1 MTIYRADNDC
11 NCKSRNIACPCPPTP
26 PCPPPIPPC
35 PPCPIIQGPTGPTG
49 PRGPQGLQGLQGLQG
64 ATGPQGVQ
72 GLQGPRGQQ
81 GPTGAQGIQG
91 ETGATGPTGPQGI
104 QGQTGATG
112 PTGPT
117 GPQGV
122 QGEPGIPGA
131 VGATGPTGPTG
142 PQGIQGEP
150 GIPGVAG
157 ATGPTGPTGPQ
168 GIQGETGAT
177 GPTGPAGASEYASY
191 YATAPGDNPTA
202 VTAGNAVEFPGTSSQ
217 STGITRLSDST
228 FNLAEAGTYLVAFRV
243 NSTNAGQLQ
252 IAVNSNGLANG
263 IFGTSTEGASI
274 DGVTVITTAQANSV
288 LSIIN
293 PTNSTS
299 PITITQNAGGT
310 NPTVSTLTII
320 KLA

>member
-1 MTIYRADNDC
+1 MTIYRPDNDC
-11 NCKSRNIACPCPPTP
+11 NCKSRNIGCPCPPTP

-35 PPCPIIQGPTGPTG
+35 PIIQGPPGPTG
-49 PRGPQGLQGLQGLQG
+49 PRGPQGLQGLQG

-104 QGQTGATG
+104 QGETGATG
-112 PTGPT
+112 PTGPQ
-117 GPQGV
+117 GIQGV
-122 QGEPGIPGA
+122 AGA
-131 VGATGPTGPTG
+131 TGPTG
-142 PQGIQGEP
+142 PQGIQGET
-150 GIPGVAG
+150 G
-157 ATGPTGPTGPQ
+157 ATGPAGPQ
-168 GIQGETGAT
+168 GIQGETGATGPAGPQGIQGVTGAT

-191 YATAPGDNPTA
+191 YATAPGDDPTA
-202 VTAGNAVEFPGTSSQ
+202 VTAGNAVEFPTTSSQ

-228 FNLAEAGTYLVAFRV
+228 FNLAEVGTYLVAFRV

-310 NPTVSTLTII
+310 NPTISTLTII

>member
-1 MTIYRADNDC
+1 MTIYRPDNDC
-11 NCKSRNIACPCPPTP
+11 NCKSRNIGCPCPPTP
-26 PCPPPIPPC
+26 PCPPPI

-72 GLQGPRGQQ
+72 GLQGPTGQQ

-104 QGQTGATG
+104 QGLTGA
-112 PTGPT
+112 
-117 GPQGV
+117 
-122 QGEPGIPGA
+122 
-131 VGATGPTGPTG
+131 TGPTG
-142 PQGIQGEP
+142 PQGIQGET
-150 GIPGVAG
+150 G
-157 ATGPTGPTGPQ
+157 ATGPTGPQ
-168 GIQGETGAT
+168 GVQGVTGAT

-202 VTAGNAVEFPGTSSQ
+202 VTAGNAVEFPTTSSQ

-274 DGVTVITTAQANSV
+274 DGVTVITTAEANSI

-310 NPTVSTLTII
+310 NPTISTLTII

>member
-1 MTIYRADNDC
+1 MTIYRPDNDC
-11 NCKSRNIACPCPPTP
+11 NCKSRNIGCPCPPTP
-26 PCPPPIPPC
+26 PCPPPI

-49 PRGPQGLQGLQGLQG
+49 PRGPQGLQGLQG

-104 QGQTGATG
+104 QGETGA
-112 PTGPT
+112 
-117 GPQGV
+117 
-122 QGEPGIPGA
+122 
-131 VGATGPTGPTG
+131 TGPTG
-142 PQGIQGEP
+142 PQGIQG
-150 GIPGVAG
+150 VAG
-157 ATGPTGPTGPQ
+157 ATGPTGPQ

-191 YATAPGDNPTA
+191 YATAPDDNPTA
-202 VTAGNAVEFPGTSSQ
+202 VTAGNAVEFPTTSSQ

-263 IFGTSTEGASI
+263 IFGTSTEGSSI
-274 DGVTVITTAQANSV
+274 DGFTVITTAQANSV

-299 PITITQNAGGT
+299 PITITQNAGGV
-310 NPTVSTLTII
+310 NPTISTLTII

>member
-35 PPCPIIQGPTGPTG
+35 PIIQGPTGPTG
-49 PRGPQGLQGLQGLQG
+49 PRGPQGLQGLQG

-91 ETGATGPTGPQGI
+91 ETGATGPTGPQGV
-104 QGQTGATG
+104 QGVTGA
-112 PTGPT
+112 
-117 GPQGV
+117 
-122 QGEPGIPGA
+122 
-131 VGATGPTGPTG
+131 TGPTG
-142 PQGIQGEP
+142 PQGIQGQT
-150 GIPGVAG
+150 G
-157 ATGPTGPTGPQ
+157 ATGPAGPQGIQGVTGATGPTGPQ

-177 GPTGPAGASEYASY
+177 GPTGPQGIQGVTGATGPTGPAGVSEYASY
-191 YATAPGDNPTA
+191 YATAPSDNPTA
-202 VTAGNAVEFPGTSSQ
+202 VTAGNAVEFPTTSSQ

-263 IFGTSTEGASI
+263 IFGTSTEGSSI
-274 DGVTVITTAQANSV
+274 EGVTVITTAQANSV

-293 PTNSTS
+293 PTNSTT
-299 PITITQNAGGT
+299 PITITQNAGGE

>member
-11 NCKSRNIACPCPPTP
+11 NCKSRNIGCPCPPTP
-26 PCPPPIPPC
+26 PCPPPI

-104 QGQTGATG
+104 QGETGA
-112 PTGPT
+112 
-117 GPQGV
+117 
-122 QGEPGIPGA
+122 
-131 VGATGPTGPTG
+131 TGPTG
-142 PQGIQGEP
+142 PQGIQGET
-150 GIPGVAG
+150 G
-157 ATGPTGPTGPQ
+157 ATGPTGPQ
-168 GIQGETGAT
+168 GIQGETGATGPVGPQGVQGETGAT

-202 VTAGNAVEFPGTSSQ
+202 VTAGNAVEFPTTSSQ

-299 PITITQNAGGT
+299 PITITQNAGGA

>member
-1 MTIYRADNDC
+1 MTIYRPDNDC
-11 NCKSRNIACPCPPTP
+11 NCKSRNIGCPCTPTP
-26 PCPPPIPPC
+26 PCPPPI

-72 GLQGPRGQQ
+72 GLQGPTGQQ

-104 QGQTGATG
+104 QGLTGA
-112 PTGPT
+112 
-117 GPQGV
+117 
-122 QGEPGIPGA
+122 
-131 VGATGPTGPTG
+131 
-142 PQGIQGEP
+142 
-150 GIPGVAG
+150 
-157 ATGPTGPTGPQ
+157 TGPTGPQ

-177 GPTGPAGASEYASY
+177 GPAGPAGASEYASY

-202 VTAGNAVEFPGTSSQ
+202 VTAGNAVEFPTTSSQ

-274 DGVTVITTAQANSV
+274 DGATVITTAQANSV

-310 NPTVSTLTII
+310 NPTISTLTII

>member
-11 NCKSRNIACPCPPTP
+11 NCKSRNIGCPCPPTP

-35 PPCPIIQGPTGPTG
+35 PIIQGPTGPTG
-49 PRGPQGLQGLQGLQG
+49 PRGTQGLQGLQG

-104 QGQTGATG
+104 QGLTGATG
-112 PTGPT
+112 PTGP
-117 GPQGV
+117 QGIK
-122 QGEPGIPGA
+122 GLT
-131 VGATGPTGPTG
+131 GATGP
-142 PQGIQGEP
+142 
-150 GIPGVAG
+150 A
-157 ATGPTGPTGPQ
+157 GPQ

-177 GPTGPAGASEYASY
+177 GPTGPQGIQGLTGATGPTGPAGVSEYASY
-191 YATAPGDNPTA
+191 YATAPDDNPTA
-202 VTAGNAVEFPGTSSQ
+202 VTAGNAVEFPTTSSQ

-274 DGVTVITTAQANSV
+274 DGVTVITTAEANSI

-310 NPTVSTLTII
+310 NPTISTLTII

>member
-1 MTIYRADNDC
+1 MTIYRPDNDC
-11 NCKSRNIACPCPPTP
+11 NCKSRNIGCPCPPTP
-26 PCPPPIPPC
+26 PCPPPI

-72 GLQGPRGQQ
+72 GLQGPTGQQ

-112 PTGPT
+112 PTGP
-117 GPQGV
+117 
-122 QGEPGIPGA
+122 
-131 VGATGPTGPTG
+131 
-142 PQGIQGEP
+142 QGIQG
-150 GIPGVAG
+150 V
-157 ATGPTGPTGPQ
+157 
-168 GIQGETGAT
+168 TGAT

-202 VTAGNAVEFPGTSSQ
+202 VTAGNAVEFPTTSSQ

-274 DGVTVITTAQANSV
+274 DGVTVITTAEANSI

-310 NPTVSTLTII
+310 NPTISTLTII

>member
-1 MTIYRADNDC
+1 MLFR
-11 NCKSRNIACPCPPTP
+11 SPTP
-26 PCPPPIPPC
+26 PCPPPI

-49 PRGPQGLQGLQGLQG
+49 PRGPQGLQGFQG

-72 GLQGPRGQQ
+72 GLQGPTGQQ

-91 ETGATGPTGPQGI
+91 ETGATGPTGPQGM
-104 QGQTGATG
+104 QGVTGA
-112 PTGPT
+112 
-117 GPQGV
+117 
-122 QGEPGIPGA
+122 
-131 VGATGPTGPTG
+131 
-142 PQGIQGEP
+142 
-150 GIPGVAG
+150 
-157 ATGPTGPTGPQ
+157 TGPTGPQ

-177 GPTGPAGASEYASY
+177 GPTGPQGIQGETGATGPAGPAGASEYASY

-202 VTAGNAVEFPGTSSQ
+202 VTAGNAVEFPTTSSQ

-274 DGVTVITTAQANSV
+274 DGATVITTAEANSV

-299 PITITQNAGGT
+299 PITITQNAGGV
-310 NPTVSTLTII
+310 NPTISTLTII

>member
-1 MTIYRADNDC
+1 MTIYRPDNDC
-11 NCKSRNIACPCPPTP
+11 NCKSRNIGCPCPPTP
-26 PCPPPIPPC
+26 PCPPPI

-72 GLQGPRGQQ
+72 GLQGPTGQQ

-104 QGQTGATG
+104 QGL
-112 PTGPT
+112 
-117 GPQGV
+117 
-122 QGEPGIPGA
+122 
-131 VGATGPTGPTG
+131 
-142 PQGIQGEP
+142 
-150 GIPGVAG
+150 
-157 ATGPTGPTGPQ
+157 
-168 GIQGETGAT
+168 TGAT

-202 VTAGNAVEFPGTSSQ
+202 VTAGNAVEFPTTSSQ

-274 DGVTVITTAQANSV
+274 DGATVITTAQANSV

-299 PITITQNAGGT
+299 PITITQNAGGA
-310 NPTVSTLTII
+310 NPTISTLTII

>member
-1 MTIYRADNDC
+1 MTIYRPDNDC
-11 NCKSRNIACPCPPTP
+11 NCKSRNIGCPCPPTP
-26 PCPPPIPPC
+26 PCPPPI

-72 GLQGPRGQQ
+72 GLQGPTGQQ

-104 QGQTGATG
+104 QGL
-112 PTGPT
+112 
-117 GPQGV
+117 
-122 QGEPGIPGA
+122 
-131 VGATGPTGPTG
+131 
-142 PQGIQGEP
+142 
-150 GIPGVAG
+150 
-157 ATGPTGPTGPQ
+157 
-168 GIQGETGAT
+168 TGAT

-202 VTAGNAVEFPGTSSQ
+202 VTAGNAVEFPTTSSQ

-274 DGVTVITTAQANSV
+274 DGATVITTAEANSV

-299 PITITQNAGGT
+299 PITITQNAGGA
-310 NPTVSTLTII
+310 NPTISTLTII

>member
-1 MTIYRADNDC
+1 MTIYRPDNDC
-11 NCKSRNIACPCPPTP
+11 NCKSKNIACPCPPTP

-35 PPCPIIQGPTGPTG
+35 PIIQGPTGPTG
-49 PRGPQGLQGLQGLQG
+49 PRGPQGLQGLQG

-91 ETGATGPTGPQGI
+91 ETGPTGPAGPQGI

-112 PTGPT
+112 PTGP
-117 GPQGV
+117 QGI
-122 QGEPGIPGA
+122 QGET
-131 VGATGPTGPTG
+131 GATGPAG
-142 PQGIQGEP
+142 PQGIQG
-150 GIPGVAG
+150 VTG
-157 ATGPTGPTGPQ
+157 ATGPTGPQ

-191 YATAPGDNPTA
+191 YATAPADNPTA
-202 VTAGNAVEFPGTSSQ
+202 VAAGNAVEFPTTSSQ

-243 NSTNAGQLQ
+243 NSTDAGQLQ

-263 IFGTSTEGASI
+263 IFGTSTEGSSI

-299 PITITQNAGGT
+299 AITITQNAGGA

>member
-11 NCKSRNIACPCPPTP
+11 NCKSRNIGCPCPPTP
-26 PCPPPIPPC
+26 PCPPPI

-49 PRGPQGLQGLQGLQG
+49 PRGPQGLQGFQG
-64 ATGPQGVQ
+64 ATGPQGAQ
-72 GLQGPRGQQ
+72 GLQGPTGQQ

-104 QGQTGATG
+104 QGLTGA
-112 PTGPT
+112 
-117 GPQGV
+117 
-122 QGEPGIPGA
+122 
-131 VGATGPTGPTG
+131 TGPTG
-142 PQGIQGEP
+142 PQGIQGLT
-150 GIPGVAG
+150 G
-157 ATGPTGPTGPQ
+157 ATGPTGPQ
-168 GIQGETGAT
+168 GIQGLTGATGPTGPQGIQGVTGTT

-191 YATAPGDNPTA
+191 YATAPDDNPTA
-202 VTAGNAVEFPGTSSQ
+202 VTAGNAVEFPTTSSQ

-299 PITITQNAGGT
+299 PITITQNAGGA
-310 NPTVSTLTII
+310 NPTISTLTII

>member
-11 NCKSRNIACPCPPTP
+11 ICKSRNIACPCPPTP

-157 ATGPTGPTGPQ
+157 ATGPTGPQ

-177 GPTGPAGASEYASY
+177 GPTGPAGAAEYASY

-202 VTAGNAVEFPGTSSQ
+202 VTAGNAVEFPTTSSQ

-299 PITITQNAGGT
+299 PITITQNAGGA

>member
-1 MTIYRADNDC
+1 MTIYRPDNDC
-11 NCKSRNIACPCPPTP
+11 NCKSRNIGCPCPPTP
-26 PCPPPIPPC
+26 PCPPPI

-72 GLQGPRGQQ
+72 GLQGPTGQQ
-81 GPTGAQGIQG
+81 GQTGAQGIQG
-91 ETGATGPTGPQGI
+91 ETGAMGPTGPQGI
-104 QGQTGATG
+104 QGL
-112 PTGPT
+112 
-117 GPQGV
+117 
-122 QGEPGIPGA
+122 
-131 VGATGPTGPTG
+131 
-142 PQGIQGEP
+142 
-150 GIPGVAG
+150 
-157 ATGPTGPTGPQ
+157 
-168 GIQGETGAT
+168 TGAT

-202 VTAGNAVEFPGTSSQ
+202 VTAGNAVEFPTTSSQ

-274 DGVTVITTAQANSV
+274 DGVTVITTAEANSI

-310 NPTVSTLTII
+310 NPTISTLTII

>member
-11 NCKSRNIACPCPPTP
+11 NCKSRNIGCPCPPTP
-26 PCPPPIPPC
+26 PCPPPIPPCC

-64 ATGPQGVQ
+64 ATGSQGVQ

-112 PTGPT
+112 PTGPQGIQGQT
-117 GPQGV
+117 G
-122 QGEPGIPGA
+122 A
-131 VGATGPTGPTG
+131 TGPTG

-150 GIPGVAG
+150 GIPGAVG
-157 ATGPTGPTGPQ
+157 ATGPTGPQ

-202 VTAGNAVEFPGTSSQ
+202 VTAGNAVEFPTTSSQ

-243 NSTNAGQLQ
+243 NSTDAGQLQ

-263 IFGTSTEGASI
+263 IFGTSTEGSSI

-299 PITITQNAGGT
+299 PITITQNAGGA
-310 NPTVSTLTII
+310 NPTISTLTII

>member
-1 MTIYRADNDC
+1 MTIYRPDNDC
-11 NCKSRNIACPCPPTP
+11 NCKSRNIGCPCPPTP
-26 PCPPPIPPC
+26 PCPPPI

-72 GLQGPRGQQ
+72 GLQGPTGQQ

-104 QGQTGATG
+104 QGETGA
-112 PTGPT
+112 
-117 GPQGV
+117 
-122 QGEPGIPGA
+122 
-131 VGATGPTGPTG
+131 TGPTG
-142 PQGIQGEP
+142 PQGIQGET
-150 GIPGVAG
+150 G
-157 ATGPTGPTGPQ
+157 ATGPTGPQ
-168 GIQGETGAT
+168 GIQGLTGAT

-202 VTAGNAVEFPGTSSQ
+202 VTAGNAVEFPTTSSQ

-274 DGVTVITTAQANSV
+274 DGATVITTAQANSV

-299 PITITQNAGGT
+299 PITITQNAGGA
-310 NPTVSTLTII
+310 NPTISTLTII

>member
-1 MTIYRADNDC
+1 MTIYRPDNDC
-11 NCKSRNIACPCPPTP
+11 NCKSRNIGCPCPPTP
-26 PCPPPIPPC
+26 PCPPPI

-72 GLQGPRGQQ
+72 GLQGPTGQQ

-91 ETGATGPTGPQGI
+91 ETGATGPTGPQGV
-104 QGQTGATG
+104 QGLTGA
-112 PTGPT
+112 
-117 GPQGV
+117 
-122 QGEPGIPGA
+122 
-131 VGATGPTGPTG
+131 TGPTG
-142 PQGIQGEP
+142 PQGIQGQT
-150 GIPGVAG
+150 G
-157 ATGPTGPTGPQ
+157 ATGPTGPQ

-177 GPTGPAGASEYASY
+177 GPTGPQGIQGETGATGPAGPAGASEYASY

-202 VTAGNAVEFPGTSSQ
+202 VTAGNAVEFPTTSSQ

-243 NSTNAGQLQ
+243 NSTDAGQLQ

-263 IFGTSTEGASI
+263 IFGTSTEGSSI

-299 PITITQNAGGT
+299 PITITQNAGGA
-310 NPTVSTLTII
+310 NPTVSTLTIV

>member
-1 MTIYRADNDC
+1 MTIYRPDNDC
-11 NCKSRNIACPCPPTP
+11 ICKSRNIACPCPPTP
-26 PCPPPIPPC
+26 PCPPPI

-91 ETGATGPTGPQGI
+91 ETGATGPTGP
-104 QGQTGATG
+104 
-112 PTGPT
+112 T
-117 GPQGV
+117 GPQGI
-122 QGEPGIPGA
+122 QGEPGIAGA

-142 PQGIQGEP
+142 PQGIQG
-150 GIPGVAG
+150 VTG
-157 ATGPTGPTGPQ
+157 ATGPTGPQ
-168 GIQGETGAT
+168 GIQGVTGAT

-202 VTAGNAVEFPGTSSQ
+202 VTAGNAVEFPTTSSQ

-243 NSTNAGQLQ
+243 NSTDAGQLQ

-263 IFGTSTEGASI
+263 IFGTSTEGSSI

-299 PITITQNAGGT
+299 PITITQNAGGA
-310 NPTVSTLTII
+310 NPTISTLTII

>member
-35 PPCPIIQGPTGPTG
+35 PIIQGPTGPTG
-49 PRGPQGLQGLQGLQG
+49 PRGPQGLQGLQG

-104 QGQTGATG
+104 QG
-112 PTGPT
+112 
-117 GPQGV
+117 
-122 QGEPGIPGA
+122 EPGIPGA

-150 GIPGVAG
+150 GIAG
-157 ATGPTGPTGPQ
+157 AVGATGPTGPQ
-168 GIQGETGAT
+168 GIQGETGST

-202 VTAGNAVEFPGTSSQ
+202 ITAGNAVEFPTTSSQ

-243 NSTNAGQLQ
+243 NSTDAGQLQ

-263 IFGTSTEGASI
+263 IFGTSTEGSSI

-299 PITITQNAGGT
+299 PITITQNAGGA

>member
-1 MTIYRADNDC
+1 MTIYRPDNDC
-11 NCKSRNIACPCPPTP
+11 NCKSRNIGCPCPPTP
-26 PCPPPIPPC
+26 PCPPPI

-49 PRGPQGLQGLQGLQG
+49 PRGPQGLQGFQG

-72 GLQGPRGQQ
+72 GLQGPTGQQ

-112 PTGPT
+112 PTGPQ
-117 GPQGV
+117 GIQGV
-122 QGEPGIPGA
+122 T
-131 VGATGPTGPTG
+131 GATGPAG
-142 PQGIQGEP
+142 PQGIQGLT
-150 GIPGVAG
+150 G
-157 ATGPTGPTGPQ
+157 ATGPAGPQ

-177 GPTGPAGASEYASY
+177 GPAGPAGASEYASY

-202 VTAGNAVEFPGTSSQ
+202 VTAGNAVEFPTTSSQ

-228 FNLAEAGTYLVAFRV
+228 FNLADAGTYLVAFRV

-274 DGVTVITTAQANSV
+274 DGATVITTAQANSV

-299 PITITQNAGGT
+299 PITITQNAGGA
-310 NPTVSTLTII
+310 NPTISTLTII

>member
-1 MTIYRADNDC
+1 MTIYRPDNDC
-11 NCKSRNIACPCPPTP
+11 ICKSRNIGCPCPPTP
-26 PCPPPIPPC
+26 PCPPPI

-49 PRGPQGLQGLQGLQG
+49 PRGPQGLQGLQG

-104 QGQTGATG
+104 QGETGATG
-112 PTGPT
+112 PA
-117 GPQGV
+117 GPQGI
-122 QGEPGIPGA
+122 QGEIGA
-131 VGATGPTGPTG
+131 TGPTG
-142 PQGIQGEP
+142 PQGIQGLT
-150 GIPGVAG
+150 G
-157 ATGPTGPTGPQ
+157 ATGPAGPQ

-177 GPTGPAGASEYASY
+177 GPAGPAGASEYASY

-202 VTAGNAVEFPGTSSQ
+202 VTAGNAVEFPTTSSQ

-274 DGVTVITTAQANSV
+274 DGATVITTAQANSV

-299 PITITQNAGGT
+299 PITITQNAGGV
-310 NPTVSTLTII
+310 NPTISTLTII

>member
-1 MTIYRADNDC
+1 MTIYRPDNDC
-11 NCKSRNIACPCPPTP
+11 NCKSRNIGCPCPPTP
-26 PCPPPIPPC
+26 PCPPPI

-72 GLQGPRGQQ
+72 GLQGPTGQQ
-81 GPTGAQGIQG
+81 GQTGAQGIQG
-91 ETGATGPTGPQGI
+91 ETGAMGPTGPQGIQGLTGATGPTGPQGI
-104 QGQTGATG
+104 QGL
-112 PTGPT
+112 
-117 GPQGV
+117 
-122 QGEPGIPGA
+122 
-131 VGATGPTGPTG
+131 
-142 PQGIQGEP
+142 
-150 GIPGVAG
+150 
-157 ATGPTGPTGPQ
+157 
-168 GIQGETGAT
+168 TGAT

-191 YATAPGDNPTA
+191 YATAPGDTPTA
-202 VTAGNAVEFPGTSSQ
+202 VTAGNAVEFPTPSSQ

-274 DGVTVITTAQANSV
+274 DGVTVITTAEANSI

-310 NPTVSTLTII
+310 NPTISTLTII

>member
-1 MTIYRADNDC
+1 MTIYRPDNDC
-11 NCKSRNIACPCPPTP
+11 NCKSRNIGCPCPPTP
-26 PCPPPIPPC
+26 PCPPPI

-49 PRGPQGLQGLQGLQG
+49 PRGPQGLQGFQG

-72 GLQGPRGQQ
+72 GLQGPTGQQ

-91 ETGATGPTGPQGI
+91 ETGATGPAGPQGIQGQAGATGPTGPQGI

-112 PTGPT
+112 PTGPQGIQGLT
-117 GPQGV
+117 G
-122 QGEPGIPGA
+122 A
-131 VGATGPTGPTG
+131 TGPTG
-142 PQGIQGEP
+142 PQGIQGET
-150 GIPGVAG
+150 G
-157 ATGPTGPTGPQ
+157 ATGPAGPQ
-168 GIQGETGAT
+168 GIQGVTGAT

-202 VTAGNAVEFPGTSSQ
+202 VTAGNAVEFPTTSSQ

-274 DGVTVITTAQANSV
+274 DGVTVITTAEANSI

-310 NPTVSTLTII
+310 NPTISTLTII

>member
-11 NCKSRNIACPCPPTP
+11 ICKSRNIACPCPPTP

-142 PQGIQGEP
+142 PAGGI
-150 GIPGVAG
+150 
-157 ATGPTGPTGPQ
+157 
-168 GIQGETGAT
+168 
-177 GPTGPAGASEYASY
+177 SDYASY
-191 YATAPGDNPTA
+191 YGVAPTDNANPIG
-202 VTAGNAVEFPGTSSQ
+202 AGNAVEFPGAYAQTG
-217 STGITRLSDST
+217 GITRLTDST
-228 FNLAEAGTYLVAFRV
+228 FNIAEPGTYLVNFKV
-243 NSTNAGQLQ
+243 NTTEPSQLQ
-252 IAVNSNGLANG
+252 ININGAATNDLT
-263 IFGTSTEGASI
+263 FGTGSANT
-274 DGVTVITTAQANSV
+274 DVTGTAVVITVSPNSV

-293 PTNSTS
+293 PTTATGSVTVQ
-299 PITITQNAGGT
+299 PNAGGQA
-310 NPTVSTLTII
+310 PTTSTLSIL
-320 KLA
+320 KLS

>member
-1 MTIYRADNDC
+1 MTIYRPDNDC
-11 NCKSRNIACPCPPTP
+11 NCKSRNIGCPCPPTP
-26 PCPPPIPPC
+26 PCPPPI

-72 GLQGPRGQQ
+72 GLQGPTGQQ

-91 ETGATGPTGPQGI
+91 ETGATGPTGPQGV
-104 QGQTGATG
+104 QGLTGATG
-112 PTGPT
+112 PA
-117 GPQGV
+117 GPQGI
-122 QGEPGIPGA
+122 QGLTGA
-131 VGATGPTGPTG
+131 TGPTG
-142 PQGIQGEP
+142 PQGIQGP
-150 GIPGVAG
+150 TG
-157 ATGPTGPTGPQ
+157 ATGPTGPQ

-202 VTAGNAVEFPGTSSQ
+202 VTAGNAVEFPTTSSQ

-243 NSTNAGQLQ
+243 NSTDAGQLQ

-263 IFGTSTEGASI
+263 IFGTSTEGSSI

-299 PITITQNAGGT
+299 PITITQNAGGV
-310 NPTVSTLTII
+310 NPTISTLTII

>member
-1 MTIYRADNDC
+1 MTIYRPDNDC
-11 NCKSRNIACPCPPTP
+11 NCKSRNIGCPCPPTP
-26 PCPPPIPPC
+26 PCPPPI

-49 PRGPQGLQGLQGLQG
+49 PRGPQGLQGLRGLQG

-72 GLQGPRGQQ
+72 GLQGPTGQQ
-81 GPTGAQGIQG
+81 GQTGAQGIQG

-104 QGQTGATG
+104 QGLTGATG
-112 PTGPT
+112 PM
-117 GPQGV
+117 
-122 QGEPGIPGA
+122 
-131 VGATGPTGPTG
+131 
-142 PQGIQGEP
+142 
-150 GIPGVAG
+150 
-157 ATGPTGPTGPQ
+157 GPQ

-177 GPTGPAGASEYASY
+177 GPTGPQGVQGVTGATGATGPQGIQGVAGATGPAGPQGVQGETGATGPTGPAGVSEYASY
-191 YATAPGDNPTA
+191 YATAPDDNPTA
-202 VTAGNAVEFPGTSSQ
+202 VTAGNAVEFPTTSSQ

-274 DGVTVITTAQANSV
+274 DGVTVITTAEANSI

-310 NPTVSTLTII
+310 NPTISTLTII

>member
-1 MTIYRADNDC
+1 MTIYRPDNDC
-11 NCKSRNIACPCPPTP
+11 ICKSRNIGCPCPPTP
-26 PCPPPIPPC
+26 PCPPPI

-64 ATGPQGVQ
+64 ATGSQGVQ

-91 ETGATGPTGPQGI
+91 EPGIPGAVGATGPIGPTGPQGIQGEPGIAGAVGATGPTGPTGPHGIQGVTGATGPTGPQGI
-104 QGQTGATG
+104 QGLTG

-117 GPQGV
+117 GP
-122 QGEPGIPGA
+122 
-131 VGATGPTGPTG
+131 
-142 PQGIQGEP
+142 
-150 GIPGVAG
+150 AG
-157 ATGPTGPTGPQ
+157 T
-168 GIQGETGAT
+168 
-177 GPTGPAGASEYASY
+177 SEYASY

-202 VTAGNAVEFPGTSSQ
+202 VTAGNAVEFPTTSSQ

-243 NSTNAGQLQ
+243 NSTDAGQLQ

-263 IFGTSTEGASI
+263 IFGTSTEGSSI

-299 PITITQNAGGT
+299 PITITQNAGGA
-310 NPTVSTLTII
+310 NPTISTLTII

>member
-1 MTIYRADNDC
+1 MTIYRPDNDC
-11 NCKSRNIACPCPPTP
+11 NCKSRNIGCPCPLTP
-26 PCPPPIPPC
+26 PCPPPI

-72 GLQGPRGQQ
+72 GLQGPTGQQ
-81 GPTGAQGIQG
+81 GPTGPQGIQG

-104 QGQTGATG
+104 QGLTGA
-112 PTGPT
+112 
-117 GPQGV
+117 
-122 QGEPGIPGA
+122 
-131 VGATGPTGPTG
+131 
-142 PQGIQGEP
+142 
-150 GIPGVAG
+150 
-157 ATGPTGPTGPQ
+157 TGPTGPQ

-177 GPTGPAGASEYASY
+177 GPAGPQGIQGETGATGPTGPQGIQGVTGPTGPTGPTGASEYASY

-202 VTAGNAVEFPGTSSQ
+202 VTAGNAVEFPTTSSQ

-274 DGVTVITTAQANSV
+274 DGATVITTAQANSV

-299 PITITQNAGGT
+299 PITITQNAGGV
-310 NPTVSTLTII
+310 NPTISTLTII

>member
-11 NCKSRNIACPCPPTP
+11 NCKSRNIGCPCSPTP
-26 PCPPPIPPC
+26 PCPPPI

-49 PRGPQGLQGLQGLQG
+49 PRGPQGLQGLQG

-104 QGQTGATG
+104 QGETGATG
-112 PTGPT
+112 P
-117 GPQGV
+117 
-122 QGEPGIPGA
+122 A
-131 VGATGPTGPTG
+131 G
-142 PQGIQGEP
+142 PQGIQGET
-150 GIPGVAG
+150 G
-157 ATGPTGPTGPQ
+157 ATGPTGPQ
-168 GIQGETGAT
+168 GIQGETGATGPTGPQGIQGVAGAT

-202 VTAGNAVEFPGTSSQ
+202 VTAGNAVEFPTTSSQ

-263 IFGTSTEGASI
+263 IFGTSTEGSSI

-299 PITITQNAGGT
+299 PITITQNAGGA
-310 NPTVSTLTII
+310 NPTISTLTIV

>member
-1 MTIYRADNDC
+1 MTIYRPDNDC
-11 NCKSRNIACPCPPTP
+11 NCKSRNIGCPCPPTP
-26 PCPPPIPPC
+26 PCPPPI

-72 GLQGPRGQQ
+72 GLQGPTGQQ

-104 QGQTGATG
+104 QGETGA
-112 PTGPT
+112 
-117 GPQGV
+117 
-122 QGEPGIPGA
+122 
-131 VGATGPTGPTG
+131 TGPTG
-142 PQGIQGEP
+142 PQGIQGET
-150 GIPGVAG
+150 G
-157 ATGPTGPTGPQ
+157 ATGPTGPQ
-168 GIQGETGAT
+168 GIQGETGATGPTGPQGIQGLTGAT

-202 VTAGNAVEFPGTSSQ
+202 VTAGNAVEFPTTSSQ

-274 DGVTVITTAQANSV
+274 DGATVITTAQANSV

-299 PITITQNAGGT
+299 PITITQNAGGA
-310 NPTVSTLTII
+310 NPTISTLTII

>member
-1 MTIYRADNDC
+1 MTIYRPDNDC
-11 NCKSRNIACPCPPTP
+11 NCKSRNIGCPCPPTP
-26 PCPPPIPPC
+26 PCPPPI

-49 PRGPQGLQGLQGLQG
+49 PRGPQGLQGLQG

-72 GLQGPRGQQ
+72 GLQGPTGQQ
-81 GPTGAQGIQG
+81 GPTGAQGIQGETGATGPTGPQGIQG

-112 PTGPT
+112 PTGP
-117 GPQGV
+117 
-122 QGEPGIPGA
+122 
-131 VGATGPTGPTG
+131 
-142 PQGIQGEP
+142 QGIQGE
-150 GIPGVAG
+150 IG
-157 ATGPTGPTGPQ
+157 ATGPTGPQ

-177 GPTGPAGASEYASY
+177 GPAGPAGVSEYASY

-202 VTAGNAVEFPGTSSQ
+202 ITAGNAVEFPTTSSQ

-299 PITITQNAGGT
+299 PITITQNAGGV
-310 NPTVSTLTII
+310 NPTISTLTII

>member
-1 MTIYRADNDC
+1 MTIYRPDNDC
-11 NCKSRNIACPCPPTP
+11 NCKSRNIGCPCTPTP
-26 PCPPPIPPC
+26 PCPPPI

-112 PTGPT
+112 PTGP
-117 GPQGV
+117 QGI
-122 QGEPGIPGA
+122 QGET
-131 VGATGPTGPTG
+131 GATGPAG
-142 PQGIQGEP
+142 PQGIQGL
-150 GIPGVAG
+150 
-157 ATGPTGPTGPQ
+157 
-168 GIQGETGAT
+168 TGAT

-202 VTAGNAVEFPGTSSQ
+202 VTAGNAVEFPTTSSQ

-274 DGVTVITTAQANSV
+274 DGATVITTAEANSI

-310 NPTVSTLTII
+310 NPTISTLTII

>member
-1 MTIYRADNDC
+1 MTIYRPDNDC
-11 NCKSRNIACPCPPTP
+11 ICKSRNIGCPCPPTP
-26 PCPPPIPPC
+26 PCPPPI

-104 QGQTGATG
+104 QGETGA
-112 PTGPT
+112 
-117 GPQGV
+117 
-122 QGEPGIPGA
+122 
-131 VGATGPTGPTG
+131 TGPTG
-142 PQGIQGEP
+142 PQGIQG
-150 GIPGVAG
+150 
-157 ATGPTGPTGPQ
+157 ATGPTGPQGIQGLTGATGPTGPQ

-177 GPTGPAGASEYASY
+177 GPTGPAGVSEYASY
-191 YATAPGDNPTA
+191 YATAPDDNPTA
-202 VTAGNAVEFPGTSSQ
+202 VTAGNAIEFPTTSSQ

-252 IAVNSNGLANG
+252 IAVNSNGLTNG

-299 PITITQNAGGT
+299 PIIITQNAGGV
-310 NPTVSTLTII
+310 NPTISTLTII

>member
-1 MTIYRADNDC
+1 MTIYRPDNDC
-11 NCKSRNIACPCPPTP
+11 NCKSRNIGCPCPPTP
-26 PCPPPIPPC
+26 PCPPPI

-49 PRGPQGLQGLQGLQG
+49 PRGPQGLQGLQG

-72 GLQGPRGQQ
+72 GLQGPTGQQ

-104 QGQTGATG
+104 QGLTGA
-112 PTGPT
+112 
-117 GPQGV
+117 
-122 QGEPGIPGA
+122 
-131 VGATGPTGPTG
+131 TGPTG
-142 PQGIQGEP
+142 PQGIQGET
-150 GIPGVAG
+150 G
-157 ATGPTGPTGPQ
+157 ATGPTGPQGIQGETGATGPAGPQGIQGETGATGPTGPQ

-177 GPTGPAGASEYASY
+177 GPTGPAGALEYASY
-191 YATAPGDNPTA
+191 YATAPSDNTTA
-202 VTAGNAVEFPGTSSQ
+202 VTAGNAVEFPTTSSQ

-243 NSTNAGQLQ
+243 NSTDAGQLQ

-263 IFGTSTEGASI
+263 IFGTSTEGSSI

-299 PITITQNAGGT
+299 PITITQNAGGA
-310 NPTVSTLTII
+310 NPTISTLTII

>member
-11 NCKSRNIACPCPPTP
+11 NCKSRNIGCPCPPTP
-26 PCPPPIPPC
+26 PCPPPI

-72 GLQGPRGQQ
+72 GLQGPTGQQ
-81 GPTGAQGIQG
+81 GQTGAQGIQG

-104 QGQTGATG
+104 QGEIGA
-112 PTGPT
+112 
-117 GPQGV
+117 
-122 QGEPGIPGA
+122 
-131 VGATGPTGPTG
+131 TGPTG
-142 PQGIQGEP
+142 PQGIQGET
-150 GIPGVAG
+150 G
-157 ATGPTGPTGPQ
+157 ATGPAGPQ

-202 VTAGNAVEFPGTSSQ
+202 VTAGNAVEFPTTSSQ

-274 DGVTVITTAQANSV
+274 DGVTVITTAEANSI

-310 NPTVSTLTII
+310 NPTISTLTII

>member
-1 MTIYRADNDC
+1 MTIYRPDNDC
-11 NCKSRNIACPCPPTP
+11 NCKSRNIGCPCPPTP

-35 PPCPIIQGPTGPTG
+35 PIIQGPTGPTG
-49 PRGPQGLQGLQGLQG
+49 PRGTQGLQGLQG

-104 QGQTGATG
+104 QGLTGATG
-112 PTGPT
+112 PTGP
-117 GPQGV
+117 QGIK
-122 QGEPGIPGA
+122 GLT
-131 VGATGPTGPTG
+131 GATGP
-142 PQGIQGEP
+142 
-150 GIPGVAG
+150 A
-157 ATGPTGPTGPQ
+157 GPQ

-177 GPTGPAGASEYASY
+177 GPTGPQGIQGLTGATGPTGPAGVSEYASY
-191 YATAPGDNPTA
+191 YATAPDDNPTA
-202 VTAGNAVEFPGTSSQ
+202 VTAGNAVEFPTTSSQ

-274 DGVTVITTAQANSV
+274 DGATVITTAQANSI

-310 NPTVSTLTII
+310 NPTISTLTII

>member
-1 MTIYRADNDC
+1 MTIYRPDNDC
-11 NCKSRNIACPCPPTP
+11 NCKSRNIACPYPPTP
-26 PCPPPIPPC
+26 PCPPPI

-64 ATGPQGVQ
+64 ATGPT
-72 GLQGPRGQQ
+72 GP
-81 GPTGAQGIQG
+81 QGIQG
-91 ETGATGPTGPQGI
+91 LTGATGPTGPQGI
-104 QGQTGATG
+104 QGETGATG
-112 PTGPT
+112 P
-117 GPQGV
+117 
-122 QGEPGIPGA
+122 A
-131 VGATGPTGPTG
+131 G
-142 PQGIQGEP
+142 PQGIQG
-150 GIPGVAG
+150 VTG
-157 ATGPTGPTGPQ
+157 ATGPTGPQ

-202 VTAGNAVEFPGTSSQ
+202 VTAGNAVEFPTTSSQ

-243 NSTNAGQLQ
+243 NSTDAGQLQ
-252 IAVNSNGLANG
+252 IAVNSNGLANA
-263 IFGTSTEGASI
+263 IFGTSTEGSSI

-299 PITITQNAGGT
+299 AITITQNAGGA

>member
-1 MTIYRADNDC
+1 MTIYRPDNDC
-11 NCKSRNIACPCPPTP
+11 NCRSRNIGCPCPPTP
-26 PCPPPIPPC
+26 PCPPPI

-49 PRGPQGLQGLQGLQG
+49 PRGPQGLQGLQG

-72 GLQGPRGQQ
+72 GLQGPTGAT
-81 GPTGAQGIQG
+81 GPTGPQGIQG

-104 QGQTGATG
+104 QGVTGA
-112 PTGPT
+112 
-117 GPQGV
+117 
-122 QGEPGIPGA
+122 
-131 VGATGPTGPTG
+131 TGPTG
-142 PQGIQGEP
+142 PQGIQGETGATGP
-150 GIPGVAG
+150 AGPQGIQGETGATGPTGPQGIQGETG

-168 GIQGETGAT
+168 GIQGETGA
-177 GPTGPAGASEYASY
+177 TGPAGASEYASY

-202 VTAGNAVEFPGTSSQ
+202 VTAGNAVEFPTTSSQ
-217 STGITRLSDST
+217 SAGITRLSDST

-299 PITITQNAGGT
+299 PITITQNAGGA
-310 NPTVSTLTII
+310 NPTISTLTII

>member
-35 PPCPIIQGPTGPTG
+35 PIIQGPTGPTG
-49 PRGPQGLQGLQGLQG
+49 PRGPQGLQGLQG

-104 QGQTGATG
+104 QGETGATG
-112 PTGPT
+112 PTGPQGIQGLTGATGPT
-117 GPQGV
+117 GPQGI
-122 QGEPGIPGA
+122 QGLTGA
-131 VGATGPTGPTG
+131 TGPTG
-142 PQGIQGEP
+142 PQGIQGET
-150 GIPGVAG
+150 G
-157 ATGPTGPTGPQ
+157 ATGPAGPQ
-168 GIQGETGAT
+168 GIQGVTGAT

-191 YATAPGDNPTA
+191 YATAPGDDPTA
-202 VTAGNAVEFPGTSSQ
+202 VTAGNAVEFPTTSSQ

-228 FNLAEAGTYLVAFRV
+228 FNLAEVGTYLVAFRV

-310 NPTVSTLTII
+310 NPTISTLTII